1 MGFVTAGMRQWTNST
16 GVERPKRPGEGKRVR
31 RRYDLRHD
39 VKVLLPE
46 DGIIRV
52 ESLWLFGEPDGPRC
66 RRFVE
71 RAFLAPEI
79 DGVVIAAGS
88 ASAIELRFD
97 ATQRGQRQVL
107 EHLAELLIADD
118 RSHERAPCDGAAD
131 VPPVATARDRHGVVR
146 YHRYARRITGWRVT
160 CERVGMIT
168 LENPALYR
176 KAVLCEAIEREL
188 MSVLGVDRYET
199 NSRNG
204 RAKIEYDPRQL
215 GPAQII
221 EILDGALANAEHPDE
236 LDKPEL
242 ELALCTASI
251 PLAAI
256 AQFAI
261 PALLPISAA
270 LFAYTSF
277 PSFRRAYQVL
287 TKERRLGVDVL
298 DSIVVLGCLAS
309 LQVSPAR
316 SSLGAWHSAAFW
328 CAAPRTVR
336 KSFCSGRSANSRAMS
351 GWLRTISRS
360 AYRSI
365 GSRRVMSSWFIPG
378 RWYRLMALS
387 SMGSR

>member
-1 MGFVTAGMRQWTNST
+1 MIPNS
-16 GVERPKRPGEGKRVR
+16 
-31 RRYDLRHD
+31 D
-39 VKVLLPE
+39 VKVLLPD
-46 DGIIRV
+46 DGVIRV
-52 ESLWLFGEPDGPRC
+52 ESLRLFGEPDGALC

-79 DGVVIAAGS
+79 DGVVIAMGS
-88 ASAIELRFD
+88 TPAIELRFD
-97 ATQRGQRQVL
+97 ATRRGQRQVL
-107 EHLAELLIADD
+107 EHLAELLIGDD
-118 RSHERAPCDGAAD
+118 QSHEGALCNGAPD

-160 CERVGMIT
+160 CERVGVIK
-168 LENPALYR
+168 LENPVLYR

-256 AQFAI
+256 AQFAM
-261 PALLPISAA
+261 PALLPISAL
-270 LFAYTSF
+270 LFPYTSF
-277 PSFRRAYQVL
+277 PSFRRAYHVL
-287 TKERRLGVDVL
+287 TEERRLGVDVL

-309 LQVSPAR
+309 LQVFPGAILAWCLAR
-316 SSLGAWHSAAFW
+316 SHEVFHASG
-328 CAAPRTVR
+328 
-336 KSFCSGRSANSRAMS
+336 GRSLATRIERM
-351 GWLRTISRS
+351 TSRS
-360 AYRSI
+360 S
-365 GSRRVMSSWFIPG
+365 
-378 RWYRLMALS
+378 
-387 SMGSR
+387 